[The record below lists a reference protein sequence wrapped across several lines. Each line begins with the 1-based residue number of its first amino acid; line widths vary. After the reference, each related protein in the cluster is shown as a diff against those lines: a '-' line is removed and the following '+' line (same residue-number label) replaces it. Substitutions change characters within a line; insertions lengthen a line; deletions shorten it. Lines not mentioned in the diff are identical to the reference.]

1 MEEKITVYVPC
12 SICGE
17 DIELQVYEKDAL
29 EYMSPDRRHVQ
40 DIFPYLSASEREL
53 LISHICPKCWDD
65 MFGGDEEE

>member
-12 SICGE
+12 HICGE

-29 EYMSPDRRHVQ
+29 EYMSPNRRHAQ
-40 DIFPYLSASEREL
+40 DIFPYLSAAEREL
-53 LISHICPKCWDD
+53 LISHICSNCWND